1 MPPKK
6 KTPTPA
12 PTPLGKPS
20 KFPINPTVS
29 PPPSSTPRILPHQ
42 LLQFHQPLSPLLCY
56 PLLQAN
62 KVQHLLHHQRQEL
75 VALIEGKNTSRLVF
89 EIGIIVRDRAPL
101 KVKGW
106 SKVDVTDKKVIY
118 TRIKKRSDASIR
130 NRDKLPHVRRD
141 SGNIAKAIEGGM
153 KESNG
158 DTTPVKYVVLL
169 DNE

>member
-42 LLQFHQPLSPLLCY
+42 LLQFHQPLSPLLSY

-62 KVQHLLHHQRQEL
+62 KVQHLL
-75 VALIEGKNTSRLVF
+75 
-89 EIGIIVRDRAPL
+89 
-101 KVKGW
+101 
-106 SKVDVTDKKVIY
+106 
-118 TRIKKRSDASIR
+118 KRSDASVR